1 MNWCLSTS
9 KFVFK
14 YFEHMSLNIWWVST
28 NCSCYYYVY
37 CPVGASLSWILNPS
51 DKTLIIF
58 YSLLSSMK
66 RNTPFYRTNSLLHF
80 KWWFNIPQKKT
91 YANILCKMRSTC
103 ITFSQ
108 DFSNTFFSKSS
119 TVSSHCIFFTIRTD
133 GYMHNWVTFNPLNY
147 FKHFININLKPFR
160 WTKWA
165 PLWC

>member
-1 MNWCLSTS
+1 MFYLPVFKIMNWCLSTS

-80 KWWFNIPQKKT
+80 KWWFNIPQKRHMQIYCVKWGLPVLHFLKISAT
-91 YANILCKMRSTC
+91 LFFQNLLLYHHTAYFLQYGQMVTC
-103 ITFSQ
+103 ITELLLIH
-108 DFSNTFFSKSS
+108 S
-119 TVSSHCIFFTIRTD
+119 TILST
-133 GYMHNWVTFNPLNY
+133 L
-147 FKHFININLKPFR
+147 
-160 WTKWA
+160 
-165 PLWC
+165 